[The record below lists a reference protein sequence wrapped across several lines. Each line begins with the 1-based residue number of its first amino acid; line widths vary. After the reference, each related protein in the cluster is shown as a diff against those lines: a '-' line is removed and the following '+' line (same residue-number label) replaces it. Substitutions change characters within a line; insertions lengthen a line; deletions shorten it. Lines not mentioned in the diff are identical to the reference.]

1 MKFNLKPEDIERD
14 VS

>member
-1 MKFNLKPEDIERD
+1 MKFYLKPKDIERG

>member
-1 MKFNLKPEDIERD
+1 MKFYLKPKDIERD